1 MNSLN
6 KLKVLV
12 VEDEPLIS
20 SLYARALG
28 KDSGIEVQTAKDKI
42 DAIFKVE
49 KFEPDVVFLDLM
61 IPLGTHEFVADYD
74 HPAGFDVLETI
85 KRNPHTKTAK
95 VVVLSCLDSDSHKA
109 HAESLGADAY
119 IVKSEIDP
127 HELIVQSRK
136 LLEKRSR

>member
-1 MNSLN
+1 MPSHP
-6 KLKVLV
+6 LKVLV

-28 KDSGIEVQTAKDKI
+28 KDPGISVQTAKDKI
-42 DAIFKVE
+42 DAILKVE
-49 KFEPDVVFLDLM
+49 HFSPDVVFLDLM

-85 KRNPHTKTAK
+85 KHNPHTKTAK
-95 VVVLSCLDSDSHKA
+95 VIVLSCLDSDTHKT
-109 HAESLGADAY
+109 HAEALGADAY

-127 HELIVQSRK
+127 HELVAESRRM
-136 LLEKRSR
+136 LERSARS